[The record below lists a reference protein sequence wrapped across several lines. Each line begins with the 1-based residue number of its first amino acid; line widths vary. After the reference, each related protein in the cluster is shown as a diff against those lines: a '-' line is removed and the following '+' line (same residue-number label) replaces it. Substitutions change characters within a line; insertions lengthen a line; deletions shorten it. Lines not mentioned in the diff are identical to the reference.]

1 MSVMPLYLV
10 ISGGRYMNLINGQAD
25 LILGAR
31 EPSADEL
38 AVAKAAAVTL
48 DVRHVAQATIRPR
61 APTFGSV
68 T

>member
-1 MSVMPLYLV
+1 MSAMPLYLV
-10 ISGGRYMNLINGQAD
+10 ISGGSYMNLIKGQAD
-25 LILGAR
+25 LILVAR

-38 AVAKAAAVTL
+38 AVAEAAAVTL
-48 DVRHVAQATIRPR
+48 DVRRVAQVTMRPG